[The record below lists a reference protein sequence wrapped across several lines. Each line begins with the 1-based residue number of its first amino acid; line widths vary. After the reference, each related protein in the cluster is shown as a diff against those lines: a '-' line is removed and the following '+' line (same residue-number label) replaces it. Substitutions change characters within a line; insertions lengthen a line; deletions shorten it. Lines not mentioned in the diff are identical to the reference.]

1 VGFVGEGRYLED
13 GTTRY
18 VYLLWGII
26 EELGFIEGKLRWNRF
41 WILLRDDDDP
51 DFLMDLLFLLEP
63 LTLVYKS
70 EWLIF
75 LSMTDLP
82 RVFPSKFISR

>member
-1 VGFVGEGRYLED
+1 VK
-13 GTTRY
+13 
-18 VYLLWGII
+18 
-26 EELGFIEGKLRWNRF
+26 GKLCWNRF
-41 WILLRDDDDP
+41 WVLLRDDDDP